1 MEKINIGFMISYL
14 GLYGPANVMFNII
27 KYLPKDKFN
36 IFLFVID
43 RRSKKED
50 NLRFKELG
58 VQIIEL
64 KLSKYEIFFYNT
76 KRLQKIINENNV
88 KIMHSHCLPSCILIS
103 KIKNCKKVAT
113 IHCNIKEDFKLA
125 KNIILA
131 KIMEK
136 LYLKYLE
143 KIDLR
148 ICCSETVK
156 NEISKYSSLKMT
168 FIRNGIDLEKFFSN
182 KSKIELRKKLN
193 LDENYKYLIGV
204 GRFSERKGI
213 LFIAEQFNKLYL
225 KDFKLIL
232 LGSGYDDHSIE
243 NKIKELNS
251 ENIITPGRV
260 SNVNEYLNASDY
272 FISASLYEGL
282 PNSVLEA
289 CAAKLPLLLSNIGP
303 HKEII
308 NLSDKAGFL
317 YKLRS
322 EQDFKE
328 KLFKLINCNYIKY
341 SENSLKVVT
350 EMLNAKKMA
359 EEYKKQYQQL
369 LKDKR

>member
-36 IFLFVID
+36 VFLFVID
-43 RRSKKED
+43 RKNKKED
-50 NLRFKELG
+50 NLRFQELG
-58 VQIIEL
+58 IQIIEL
-64 KLSKYEIFFYNT
+64 KSSKYEVFFYNT
-76 KRLQKIINENNV
+76 KRLQKIINKNNI

-103 KIKNCKKVAT
+103 KVKNCKKIAT
-113 IHCNIKEDFKLA
+113 IHCNVREDFKLS

-136 LYLKYLE
+136 LYFKSLE
-143 KIDLR
+143 KMDLR
-148 ICCSETVK
+148 ICCSESIEK
-156 NEISKYSSLKMT
+156 EISKYSKLKMC
-168 FIRNGIDLEKFFSN
+168 FIRNGIDLRNFFIDVDKIKLKEK
-182 KSKIELRKKLN
+182 LKL
-193 LDENYKYLIGV
+193 DKNYKYLIGV

-225 KDFKLIL
+225 RDFKLIL
-232 LGSGYDDHSIE
+232 LGSGYEDHSIE
-243 NKIKELNS
+243 NKIKELNNK
-251 ENIITPGRV
+251 NIITPGRV

-303 HKEII
+303 HKEILNI
-308 NLSDKAGFL
+308 ENAGFL
-317 YKLRS
+317 YELKN
-322 EQDFKE
+322 EKDFKE
-328 KLFKLINCNYIKY
+328 KLMKLINSNYKEY
-341 SENSLKVVT
+341 SENSLKIVIEV
-350 EMLNAKKMA
+350 LNAEKMA
-359 EEYKKQYQQL
+359 KEYERQYQQL
-369 LKDKR
+369 LKDKK